1 MGKCIIVCNGDVENY
16 ELFKDMFDKDS
27 FVICADG
34 GSRHLRKVGIFPN
47 IIMGDLDSSTLENVK
62 YFQDLGTEVRTFP
75 TEKDYTDTELAFLEA
90 INMGFKSIKILSCIG
105 QRFDHT
111 LANIFLLKKGV
122 DSGVECCIQNENNE
136 ITMLKGDKNNQDYQ
150 DHKDHKDHQ
159 DHKEHKEH
167 KDNKDNKDNKD
178 HKEINMSKKIFE
190 NEMNFKISLLPISLV
205 CKGVSITGVK
215 YPLNNA
221 TVKMGEAIGVSNEFI
236 EKSALVTIE
245 EGLLLVILSKD

>member
-1 MGKCIIVCNGDVENY
+1 MPFWRAFKMGKCIIVCNGDVENY

-34 GSRHLRKVGIFPN
+34 GSRHLRKIGIFPN

-111 LANIFLLKKGV
+111 LANIFLLKKAV
-122 DSGVECCIQNENNE
+122 DSDVECCIQNENNK
-136 ITMLKGDKNNQDYQ
+136 ITMLKGDKNNQDY
-150 DHKDHKDHQ
+150 
-159 DHKEHKEH
+159 EYYEY
-167 KDNKDNKDNKD
+167 
-178 HKEINMSKKIFE
+178 S
-190 NEMNFKISLLPISLV
+190 
-205 CKGVSITGVK
+205 
-215 YPLNNA
+215 
-221 TVKMGEAIGVSNEFI
+221 
-236 EKSALVTIE
+236 
-245 EGLLLVILSKD
+245 

>member
-34 GSRHLRKVGIFPN
+34 GSRHLRKIGIFPN

-90 INMGFKSIKILSCIG
+90 INMGFKSIKILSCTG

-111 LANIFLLKKGV
+111 LANIFLLKKAV
-122 DSGVECCIQNENNE
+122 DSDVECCIQNENNE
-136 ITMLKGDKNNQDYQ
+136 ITMLKGDKNNQDYEYY
-150 DHKDHKDHQ
+150 DKEY
-159 DHKEHKEH
+159 KEH
-167 KDNKDNKDNKD
+167 KDNKDNKD

-221 TVKMGEAIGVSNEFI
+221 TVKMGEAIGISNEFT
-236 EKSALVTIE
+236 EKSALVTIK
-245 EGLLLVILSKD
+245 EGLLLVILSKDEN

>member
-34 GSRHLRKVGIFPN
+34 GSRHLRKIGIFPN

-111 LANIFLLKKGV
+111 LANIFLLKKAV
-122 DSGVECCIQNENNE
+122 DSDVECCIQNENNK
-136 ITMLKGDKNNQDYQ
+136 ITMLKGDKNNQN
-150 DHKDHKDHQ
+150 H
-159 DHKEHKEH
+159 
-167 KDNKDNKDNKD
+167 KDNKDNKD
-178 HKEINMSKKIFE
+178 HKKINMSKKIFE
-190 NEMNFKISLLPISLV
+190 NEMNFKISLLPISLA

-221 TVKMGEAIGVSNEFI
+221 TVKMGEAIGISNEFT
-236 EKSALVTIE
+236 EKSALVTIK
-245 EGLLLVILSKD
+245 EGLLLVILSKDEN